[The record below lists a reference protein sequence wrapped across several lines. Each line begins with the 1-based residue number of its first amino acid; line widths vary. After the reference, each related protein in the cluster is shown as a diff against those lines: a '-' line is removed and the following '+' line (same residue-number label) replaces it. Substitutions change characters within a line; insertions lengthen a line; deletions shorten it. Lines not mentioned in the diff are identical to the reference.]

1 MPVFELIATRLI
13 SSSQKPSNQQAKRIP
28 MFVLAAMVDVNGIES
43 PIPTLDTH
51 GMAWQGKFPI
61 GQKIDPLNPTPDF

>member
-1 MPVFELIATRLI
+1 
-13 SSSQKPSNQQAKRIP
+13 